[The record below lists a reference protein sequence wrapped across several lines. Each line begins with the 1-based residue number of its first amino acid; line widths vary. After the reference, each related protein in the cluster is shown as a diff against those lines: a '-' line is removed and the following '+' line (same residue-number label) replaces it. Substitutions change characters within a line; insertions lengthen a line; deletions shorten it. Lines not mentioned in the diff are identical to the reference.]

1 MWELQ
6 HLSINRRTIG
16 NLSIN
21 RRKYLTYSMRLV
33 KESKDGRLTMLIEEI
48 NKLIVNLRAIS

>member
-1 MWELQ
+1 
-6 HLSINRRTIG
+6 
-16 NLSIN
+16 
-21 RRKYLTYSMRLV
+21 MRLV